1 MLKLYRS
8 YRHKGLW
15 VAYSLETGWVIFPE
29 TENGWDARQP
39 ARGLDPM
46 HLREVP
52 VSLAVGTGIE
62 LYMDD
67 MVAA

>member
-8 YRHKGLW
+8 YRHQGAW

-29 TENGWDARQP
+29 TENGWEQRKP

-46 HLREVP
+46 HLRQVP
-52 VSLAVGTGIE
+52 VGMAATTGIHLPVDE
-62 LYMDD
+62 KR
-67 MVAA
+67 AA